1 MPTYEYRC
9 KECGRKLSIHRPVE
23 DRDCLP
29 LCVGHTEHPYRMV
42 RTFSFQMAPVF
53 QERYEPSLGVTV
65 SSNRA
70 LMDEAKRGRIDD
82 RDIGLARCDDV
93 ERAITRFRGQFLPF
107 ESVTHAVA
115 QRRLVG
121 QQIVRAFGR
130 ARAGHQWC
138 PGSRRNGDR
147 NGLSASSRPSE
158 VSGPWPQCTA
168 VSAGKRRT
176 SVLTEPRS
184 TSSGSP

>member
-70 LMDEAKRGRIDD
+70 LMDEAKRLSAAQSEITGLDC
-82 RDIGLARCDDV
+82 DI
-93 ERAITRFRGQFLPF
+93 QP
-107 ESVTHAVA
+107 VA
-115 QRRLVG
+115 LSDTKALGVD
-121 QQIVRAFGR
+121 
-130 ARAGHQWC
+130 
-138 PGSRRNGDR
+138 GSR
-147 NGLSASSRPSE
+147 LEESE
-158 VSGPWPQCTA
+158 KRAVDSGQREAKLW
-168 VSAGKRRT
+168 
-176 SVLTEPRS
+176 L
-184 TSSGSP
+184 